1 MDGVI
6 FLRGE
11 GDELT
16 ELREEPFESE
26 DVLQRLLASH
36 PALLSGSQINPAEP
50 RRWLLVRREAGIPS
64 AELAGDHWYVDHLLL
79 DQDGVPTLVEVKRS
93 DDSRIR
99 REVVGQML
107 DYAAN
112 AVLHWPVETIRHFF
126 ESRCEEEGVDSTDAL
141 MKVLEPGEEPE
152 RFWQSVKTNLQA
164 GKLRLLFVADQIP
177 VELRR
182 VVEYLNAQ
190 MDSTEVL
197 AVELK
202 QYSGERLITLVPTV
216 IGHTAD
222 AQRRKGGT
230 GARNKWD
237 EGSFFGTLERDD
249 PASVDMAR
257 TILEWARSHVSR
269 VWWGEGKQYG
279 SFVPILDRNGRK
291 HQLFAVW
298 TYGYVEIYFYWYQ
311 YKAPFDDEAKRREL
325 LARLNSIRGVDLPDD
340 SITRRPSIPLPV
352 LSGEAERKSFLQTFD
367 WVVDEIQRT

>member
-26 DVLQRLLASH
+26 DLLQRLLASH

-50 RRWLLVRREAGIPS
+50 RRWLLVGREAGIPS
-64 AELAGDHWYVDHLLL
+64 AEFAGHHWYVDHLLL

-93 DDSRIR
+93 DNSQIR

-112 AVLHWPVETIRHFF
+112 AVLHWPVETIRDLF
-126 ESRCEEEGVDSTDAL
+126 ESRCEEEDVDSTEAL
-141 MKVLEPGEEPE
+141 LEVLEPGDEPE
-152 RFWQSVKTNLQA
+152 RFWQGVKTNLQA

-202 QYSGERLITLVPTV
+202 QYSGERLTTLVPTV

-222 AQRRKGGT
+222 AQRRKGAT
-230 GARNKWD
+230 GPRRKWD
-237 EGSFFGTLERDD
+237 EESFFRELERND
-249 PASVDMAR
+249 PASVHLAR
-257 TILEWARSHVSR
+257 EILEWARSHVSL
-269 VWWGEGKQYG
+269 VWWGEGKWYG
-279 SFVPILDRNGRK
+279 SFVPVLRHGGRR
-291 HQLFAVW
+291 HQLCAVW
-298 TYGYVEIYFYWYQ
+298 TSGDVEIYFQWYQ
-311 YKAPFDDEAKRREL
+311 YKPPFGSEAKRREL
-325 LARLNSIRGVDLPDD
+325 LDRLNSIPGVDLPDD
-340 SITRRPSIPLPV
+340 AITRRPTIPLPS
-352 LSGEAERKSFLQTFD
+352 LSGDAERESFLQTLG
-367 WVVDEIQRT
+367 WVVDEIQAA